1 MKAAH
6 VAAVLALGAALAACD
21 RSPAPPDDGTH
32 TAVVGA
38 GGSHVPD
45 ARGEPLPTLP
55 LPANTQAQVARTGS
69 DSAVAVWVQ
78 DGHVFATAYAK
89 GSGWGPSHPLE
100 TIYGQASEP
109 QLAANGRGAALA
121 VWRHTVGQIESLRF
135 STFQAG
141 RGWSAP
147 DVVPGALPR
156 SDDAD
161 GAATLQLRMDDQGN
175 AVAHWPSG
183 FDANA
188 MQVAR
193 YVPGQGW
200 SRAVDTPLPA
210 RAPASASSAA
220 Q

>member
-1 MKAAH
+1 MTELQ
-6 VAAVLALGAALAACD
+6 V
-21 RSPAPPDDGTH
+21 GTR
-32 TAVVGA
+32 
-38 GGSHVPD
+38 GS
-45 ARGEPLPTLP
+45 
-55 LPANTQAQVARTGS
+55 
-69 DSAVAVWVQ
+69 
-78 DGHVFATAYAK
+78 
-89 GSGWGPSHPLE
+89 
-100 TIYGQASEP
+100 
-109 QLAANGRGAALA
+109 ALA
-121 VWRHTVGQIESLRF
+121 VWRHRVGQIESLRF
-135 STFQAG
+135 STFQSG

-147 DVVPGALPR
+147 DVLPGALPR

-175 AVAHWPSG
+175 AVARWPSG

-210 RAPASASSAA
+210 QPAASASSVT

>member
-21 RSPAPPDDGTH
+21 RGPAPPHDGRH

-38 GGSHVPD
+38 AGVPAD

-55 LPANTQAQVARTGS
+55 LPAHTQAQVARTGS
-69 DSAVAVWVQ
+69 DSAVAVWLQ
-78 DGHVFATAYAK
+78 DGHVFATAYARD
-89 GSGWGPSHPLE
+89 SGWGPSHPLE

-109 QLAANGRGAALA
+109 QLAANGRGVALA
-121 VWRHTVGQIESLRF
+121 VWRHTVGGIESLRF

-156 SDDAD
+156 SDGAD

-175 AVAHWPSG
+175 AVARWPSG

-193 YVPGQGW
+193 YAPGQGW
-200 SRAVDTPLPA
+200 SRAIDTPLPA
-210 RAPASASSAA
+210 QPPASASSAT